1 MKETLSKIRSELKQ
15 PYFCALLLV
24 ALVPVFPEYFSFLLV
39 IAAAAFAGQDMKLHN
54 RKLRVGFIGKALIA
68 FCCYQTIS
76 CAYSTH
82 RASSFAVSM
91 MWWLF
96 LLAYLTVFNML
107 TDTHRTERFL
117 MCITAAAGV
126 VGLIACVQYRIN
138 FFLER
143 NIGNTWEWL
152 DNIVFKWFPFDIL
165 YLDYKLRAYSTFPN
179 PNMLAQYLVMV
190 APFVACYNFMEQR
203 SNRTRLFS
211 RISLFLTFAGIMF
224 SFSRGGYLA
233 ILILAVALIVLN
245 IRRRFAAVSLY
256 VVSTLLF
263 LPEEVVNRIFT
274 IKKGISN
281 SSTIATELSSV
292 SKPGGSTSGTMSS
305 VPITNSEIINNS
317 GAETAV
323 GERWEIWL
331 ESVEHFFQ
339 RPIFG
344 HGAGTQTT
352 FDIFEKASIQ
362 APHAHNIILQ
372 LLLEGGIVAVVLM
385 GIIGFCAVRNS
396 FMMMKNKDN
405 ASFWMGFSVLSFAV
419 CFMTHGMVDY
429 PLMAPRLVCIFITIL
444 GIVDQTVHLYS
455 TPEDNANRKL
465 RRQFKRN
472 QNNA

>member
-1 MKETLSKIRSELKQ
+1 MRETLCKIQNELKH
-15 PYFCALLLV
+15 PYFCALLLI
-24 ALVPVFPEYFSFLLV
+24 ASIPIFPEYFSFLLV
-39 IAAAAFAGQDMKLHN
+39 IAAAVFAGRDMKLHN
-54 RKLRVGFIGKALIA
+54 RQLRVGIIGKLLIA

-76 CAYSTH
+76 CVYSTH

-96 LLAYLTVFNML
+96 LLAYLTVVNTL
-107 TDTHRTERFL
+107 TDAHRTERFL
-117 MCITAAAGV
+117 MCVTAAAGV
-126 VGLIACVQYRIN
+126 VGIIACVQYRIN
-138 FFLER
+138 FFMER
-143 NIGNTWEWL
+143 NIGNAWEWL
-152 DNIVFKWFPFDIL
+152 DNIVFQWFPFDIF

-203 SNRTRLFS
+203 SNRTRLFG
-211 RISLFLTFAGIMF
+211 RICLFLTFAGIMF
-224 SFSRGGYLA
+224 SFSRGGYIA

-281 SSTIATELSSV
+281 SNTIASDLASAP
-292 SKPGGSTSGTMSS
+292 KPSIGAPSTTPAP
-305 VPITNSEIINNS
+305 VTNSEIINNS

-331 ESVEHFFQ
+331 ESIEHFFQ

-352 FDIFEKASIQ
+352 FDIFEQASIQ
-362 APHAHNIILQ
+362 APHAHNVILQ
-372 LLLEGGIVAVVLM
+372 LLLEGGIIAVLLM
-385 GIIGFCAVRNS
+385 GTIGFFVIRNS
-396 FMMMKNKDN
+396 FMMMKSRDN
-405 ASFWMGFSVLSFAV
+405 AAFWMGFSVLAFAV
-419 CFMTHGMVDY
+419 CFMVHGMVDY

-444 GIVDQTVHLYS
+444 GIIDQTVCLYAP
-455 TPEDNANRKL
+455 TENHNRKL
-465 RRQFKRN
+465 RQQLKRHK
-472 QNNA
+472 NNA